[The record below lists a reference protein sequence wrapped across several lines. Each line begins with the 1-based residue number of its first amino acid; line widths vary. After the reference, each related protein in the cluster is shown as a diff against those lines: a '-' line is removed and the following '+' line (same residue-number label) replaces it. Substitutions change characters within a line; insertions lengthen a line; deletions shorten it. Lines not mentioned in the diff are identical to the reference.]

1 MCLSVPA
8 QIVTIEGDFAKVSV
22 NGALFRAGIQMI
34 ENPRVGE
41 YILLHAGFAIQKI
54 SAVEAEETLGL
65 WKELNKLSEEGGD
78 G

>member
-8 QIVTIEGDFAKVSV
+8 QIVSIDGEFAQVSV

-34 ENPRVGE
+34 EDPQIGE

-54 SAVEAEETLGL
+54 SDQEAEETLLLLNEIGL
-65 WKELNKLSEEGGD
+65 ANQKGRTG
-78 G
+78 